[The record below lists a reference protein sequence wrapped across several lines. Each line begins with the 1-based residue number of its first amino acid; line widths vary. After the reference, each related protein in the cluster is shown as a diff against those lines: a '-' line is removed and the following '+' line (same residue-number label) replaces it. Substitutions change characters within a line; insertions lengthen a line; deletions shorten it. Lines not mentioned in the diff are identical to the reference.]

1 METLLSRWLEGL
13 DAYLT
18 LDEGSVSAAR
28 ERVRAVGRAQG
39 LAEPDVERMAI
50 VVSELARNQLVHAHG
65 GAVAVLPV
73 TRAGVP
79 GVEVIAADKGR
90 GIADPTAALSGQ
102 GSATGSMGAG
112 LASVVR
118 QADEVDFDVRW
129 GEGTCVRA
137 RKYAVAPPYRS
148 EVGLLGRAYPGEPL
162 SGDHALWIW
171 SEEALVVG
179 VVDGLGHGPEA
190 REAADRAM
198 ELMRERSSLA
208 PEHMLEHCELGLQG
222 TRGAAL
228 GIVRLERPSGALSQA
243 CVGNIATLVCRPGQV
258 SVMPCSPGVV
268 GISRQRARATR
279 GESSLRPGELLVMHT
294 DGLSTRTT
302 VEDAVLLRRHP
313 LVVAHELMRRFSKNH
328 DDALV
333 LVVRAG

>member
-13 DAYLT
+13 DAALT
-18 LDEGSVSAAR
+18 LDEGSVSQAR

-39 LAEPDVERMAI
+39 LPEPEIERLAL
-50 VVSELARNQLVHAHG
+50 VVSELARNQLDHAHG

-73 TRAGVP
+73 ARGGVP
-79 GVEVIAADKGR
+79 GVEVIAADKGP
-90 GIADPTAALSGQ
+90 GIADPTAALSGHGNAV
-102 GSATGSMGAG
+102 GSLGAG

-137 RKYAVAPPYRS
+137 RKYATPPPYRS
-148 EVGLLGRAYPGEPL
+148 EVGLLGRAYPGEPI

-171 SEEALVVG
+171 SEEALLVG

-198 ELMRERSSLA
+198 ERMRERPSLA
-208 PEHMLEHCELGLQG
+208 PEHMLEHCDIGLQG

-228 GIVRLERPSGALSQA
+228 GVVRLERRSGALSHA
-243 CVGNIATLVCRPGQV
+243 CVGNIAAMVCRPGQV
-258 SVMPCSPGVV
+258 DMMSCSPGVL

-279 GESSLRPGELLVMHT
+279 GEAWLRPGELLVMHT

-313 LVVAHELMRRFSKNH
+313 LVVAHDLMRRFSKNH

>member
-13 DAYLT
+13 DAALT
-18 LDEGSVSAAR
+18 LDEGSVSEAR

-39 LAEPDVERMAI
+39 LPEPEVERMAI
-50 VVSELARNQLVHAHG
+50 VASELARNQLAHAHG

-73 TRAGVP
+73 MRRGVP
-79 GVEVIAADKGR
+79 GVEVIAADKGP
-90 GIADPTAALSGQ
+90 GIADPTTALSGQ
-102 GSATGSMGAG
+102 VSTTGSLGAG
-112 LASVVR
+112 LSSVVR

-137 RKYAVAPPYRS
+137 RKYATPPPYRS
-148 EVGLLGRAYPGEPL
+148 EVGLLGRPYPGERL

-171 SEEALVVG
+171 SEEALVAG

-198 ELMRERSSLA
+198 ELMRERPHLA
-208 PEHMLEHCELGLQG
+208 PEQMMAHCDAGLRG

-228 GIVRLERPSGALSQA
+228 SVVRLERRSGALSQA
-243 CVGNIATLVCRPGQV
+243 CVGNVATLVCRPGQV
-258 SVMPCSPGVV
+258 DAMSCSPGAL
-268 GISRQRARATR
+268 GIPRQWTRAAR
-279 GESSLRPGELLVMHT
+279 GESWLRPGELLVMHT

-313 LVVAHELMRRFSKNH
+313 LVVAHHLMGRFSKNH

>member
-1 METLLSRWLEGL
+1 METLLSRWLEGI
-13 DAYLT
+13 DAALT

-28 ERVRAVGRAQG
+28 ERVRTVGRAQG
-39 LAEPDVERMAI
+39 LAEPEVERMAI
-50 VVSELARNQLVHAHG
+50 VVSELARNQLAYAHG

-73 TRAGVP
+73 TRRGVP
-79 GVEVIAADKGR
+79 GVEVIAADKGK

-102 GSATGSMGAG
+102 GNVTGSMGAG
-112 LASVVR
+112 LAGVVR

-137 RKYAVAPPYRS
+137 RKYATPPPYRS

-162 SGDHALWIW
+162 SGDHGLWIW

-179 VVDGLGHGPEA
+179 VVDGLGHGSEA

-198 ELMRERSSLA
+198 ELMRERPSLA
-208 PEHMLEHCELGLQG
+208 PEQMLEHCDVGLQG

-228 GIVRLERPSGALSQA
+228 GVVRLDRQNGALSQA

-258 SVMPCSPGVV
+258 DAMSCTPGVL

-279 GESSLRPGELLVMHT
+279 GVSRLRPGEMLVMHT

-313 LVVAHELMRRFSKNH
+313 LEVAHALMRSFSKNH

>member
-13 DAYLT
+13 DASLT
-18 LDEGSVSAAR
+18 LDEGSVSEAR

-39 LAEPDVERMAI
+39 LAETQVERLAI
-50 VVSELARNQLVHAHG
+50 VVSELARNQLAHAHG

-73 TRAGVP
+73 TRGGVH
-79 GVEVIAADKGR
+79 GVEVIAADRGA

-102 GSATGSMGAG
+102 GNAVGSLGAG

-137 RKYAVAPPYRS
+137 RKYAAPPPYRS
-148 EVGLLGRAYPGEPL
+148 EVALLGRIYPGEL
-162 SGDHALWIW
+162 ISGDHALWIW

-190 REAADRAM
+190 REAADRAI
-198 ELMRERSSLA
+198 ELMRERPLLA
-208 PEHMLEHCELGLQG
+208 PERILEHCDAGLKG
-222 TRGAAL
+222 TRGAAM
-228 GIVRLERPSGALSQA
+228 GIVRLERRSGALSHV
-243 CVGNIATLVCRPGQV
+243 CVGNIATRVCRPGQV
-258 SVMPCSPGVV
+258 DALGCSPGVL
-268 GISRQRARATR
+268 GIPRQQARTLR
-279 GESSLRPGELLVMHT
+279 SESWLRPGELLVMHT
-294 DGLSTRTT
+294 DGLSSRTT
-302 VEDAVLLRRHP
+302 IDDAVLLRHHP
-313 LVVAHELMRRFSKNH
+313 LVVAHELVRRFGKNH

-333 LVVRAG
+333 LVARAG

>member
-13 DAYLT
+13 DAALT
-18 LDEGSVSAAR
+18 LDDGSVSAVR
-28 ERVRAVGRAQG
+28 ERVRTVGRAQG

-50 VVSELARNQLVHAHG
+50 VVSELARNQLAHAKG

-73 TRAGVP
+73 TRGGVR
-79 GVEVIAADKGR
+79 GVEVVAADKGQ
-90 GIADPTAALSGQ
+90 GIADPTAALTGQ
-102 GSATGSMGAG
+102 VSLTGSMGAG
-112 LASVVR
+112 LSSVVR

-129 GEGTCVRA
+129 GEGTLVRA
-137 RKYAVAPPYRS
+137 RKYATPPPYRS

-162 SGDHALWIW
+162 SGDHALWLW
-171 SEEALVVG
+171 SNEALVVG

-190 REAADRAM
+190 REAADRAI
-198 ELMRERSSLA
+198 ELMRERPLLM
-208 PEHMLEHCELGLQG
+208 PERMLEHCDTGLLG

-228 GIVRLERPSGALSQA
+228 GVVRLERRDGALSHA

-258 SVMPCSPGVV
+258 DIMSCSPGVL
-268 GISRQRARATR
+268 GISRQRARASR

>member
-13 DAYLT
+13 DAVLT
-18 LDEGSVSAAR
+18 LDEGSVSQAR
-28 ERVRAVGRAQG
+28 ERVRAVGRTQG
-39 LAEPDVERMAI
+39 LPEQEIERLAI
-50 VVSELARNQLVHAHG
+50 VVSELARNQLVHSRG
-65 GAVAVLPV
+65 GAVAVLPIM
-73 TRAGVP
+73 RGGVP
-79 GVEVIAADKGR
+79 GVEVIAADKGP

-102 GSATGSMGAG
+102 GNVVGSMGAG
-112 LASVVR
+112 LAGVVR

-137 RKYAVAPPYRS
+137 RKYATPPSYRS
-148 EVGLLGRAYPGEPL
+148 EVGLLGRAYPGELL
-162 SGDHALWIW
+162 SGDHALWLW
-171 SEEALVVG
+171 GEEALVVG

-190 REAADRAM
+190 REAADLAIER
-198 ELMRERSSLA
+198 MRERPSLA
-208 PEHMLEHCELGLQG
+208 PEHMLEHCDFGLQG
-222 TRGAAL
+222 TRGAAM
-228 GIVRLERPSGALSQA
+228 GIVRLERRSGALSHV

-258 SVMPCSPGVV
+258 DALTCSPGVL
-268 GISRQRARATR
+268 GISRQRARASR
-279 GESSLRPGELLVMHT
+279 GESWLRPGELLVMHT

>member
-13 DAYLT
+13 DAALT

-39 LAEPDVERMAI
+39 LSEPDVERMAI
-50 VVSELARNQLVHAHG
+50 VVSELARNQLAHARG
-65 GAVAVLPV
+65 GAVAVLRV
-73 TRAGVP
+73 TRRGVP
-79 GVEVIAADKGR
+79 GVEVIAADKGQ
-90 GIADPTAALSGQ
+90 GIADPTVALSGQ
-102 GSATGSMGAG
+102 GNAMGSMGAG

-137 RKYAVAPPYRS
+137 RKYVTPPSYRS

-162 SGDHALWIW
+162 SGDHALWLW
-171 SEEALVVG
+171 SEESLVVG

-198 ELMRERSSLA
+198 ELMRERPLLS
-208 PEHMLEHCELGLQG
+208 PELMMDHCDAGLHG

-228 GIVRLERPSGALSQA
+228 GIVRLERRSGALSHV

-258 SVMPCSPGVV
+258 DALSCSPGVL
-268 GISRQRARATR
+268 GISRQRARVTR
-279 GESSLRPGELLVMHT
+279 SESSLRPGELLVMHT
-294 DGLSTRTT
+294 DGLASRTT

>member
-13 DAYLT
+13 DAVLT
-18 LDEGSVSAAR
+18 LDEGSVSEAR
-28 ERVRAVGRAQG
+28 ERVRVVGRAQG
-39 LAEPDVERMAI
+39 LPETEVERMAI
-50 VVSELARNQLVHAHG
+50 VVSELARNQLAHAHG

-73 TRAGVP
+73 ARGGVP
-79 GVEVIAADKGR
+79 GVEVIAADRGA

-102 GSATGSMGAG
+102 GNAVGSMGAG

-137 RKYAVAPPYRS
+137 RKYAVPPPYRS
-148 EVGLLGRAYPGEPL
+148 EVGLIGRAYPGERI

-179 VVDGLGHGPEA
+179 VADGLGHGPEA

-198 ELMRERSSLA
+198 ERMRERPLLA
-208 PEHMLEHCELGLQG
+208 PEHILDHCDVGLKG
-222 TRGAAL
+222 TRGAAM
-228 GIVRLERPSGALSQA
+228 GIVRLERRSGALSQV
-243 CVGNIATLVCRPGQV
+243 CMGNIATLVCRPGRV
-258 SVMPCSPGVV
+258 EIMGCSPGVL
-268 GISRQRARATR
+268 GIPRQQVRAIRS
-279 GESSLRPGELLVMHT
+279 ESWLRPGELLVMHT
-294 DGLSTRTT
+294 DGLSSRTT
-302 VEDAVLLRRHP
+302 MEDAVLLRHHP
-313 LVVAHELMRRFSKNH
+313 LVVAHELVRRFAKNH

-333 LVVRAG
+333 LVARAG

>member
-28 ERVRAVGRAQG
+28 ERVRTVGREQG
-39 LAEPDVERMAI
+39 LAEPEVERMAI
-50 VVSELARNQLVHAHG
+50 VVSELARNQLVYAHG
-65 GAVAVLPV
+65 GAVVVLPV
-73 TRAGVP
+73 SRGGVP
-79 GVEVIAADKGR
+79 GVEVIAADRGQ
-90 GIADPTAALSGQ
+90 GIADPTAALSGR

-112 LASVVR
+112 LAGVVR

-137 RKYAVAPPYRS
+137 RKFAVPPPYRS
-148 EVGLLGRAYPGEPL
+148 EVGLLGRAYPGERL

-171 SEEALVVG
+171 SEEALVAG

-198 ELMRERSSLA
+198 ELMREQLSLA
-208 PEHMLEHCELGLQG
+208 PELVLEHCDAGLRG
-222 TRGAAL
+222 TRGASL
-228 GIVRLERPSGALSQA
+228 GVVRLDRQSGVLSHA
-243 CVGNIATLVCRPGQV
+243 CVGNVATLVCRPGQV
-258 SVMPCSPGVV
+258 DAMGCTPGVL
-268 GISRQRARATR
+268 GISRQRSRASR
-279 GESSLRPGELLVMHT
+279 SESSLRPGELLVMHT

-313 LVVAHELMRRFSKNH
+313 LEVAHELMRRFSKNH
-328 DDALV
+328 DDAMV
-333 LVVRAG
+333 LVARAG

>member
-13 DAYLT
+13 DATLT
-18 LDEGSVSAAR
+18 LDEGSVSEAR

-39 LAEPDVERMAI
+39 LPETEVERMAI
-50 VVSELARNQLVHAHG
+50 VVSELARNQLAHAHG

-73 TRAGVP
+73 TRGGVR
-79 GVEVIAADKGR
+79 GVEVIAADRGA

-102 GSATGSMGAG
+102 GNAVGSMGAG

-137 RKYAVAPPYRS
+137 RKYVTPPPYRS
-148 EVGLLGRAYPGEPL
+148 EVGLLCRAYPGEL
-162 SGDHALWIW
+162 ISGDHALWIW

-190 REAADRAM
+190 REAADRAI
-198 ELMRERSSLA
+198 ELMRERPLLA
-208 PEHMLEHCELGLQG
+208 PEQILDRCDAGLKG
-222 TRGAAL
+222 TRGAAM
-228 GIVRLERPSGALSQA
+228 GIVRLERWSGALSHG
-243 CVGNIATLVCRPGQV
+243 CVGNIATRVCRPGQV
-258 SVMPCSPGVV
+258 DAMACSPGVL
-268 GISRQRARATR
+268 GMPRQHARTLR
-279 GESSLRPGELLVMHT
+279 SGSWLRPGELLVMHT
-294 DGLSTRTT
+294 DGLSSRTT
-302 VEDAVLLRRHP
+302 IDDAALLRHHP
-313 LVVAHELMRRFSKNH
+313 LVVAHELMRRFAKNH

-333 LVVRAG
+333 LVARAG

>member
-13 DAYLT
+13 DAALT
-18 LDEGSVSAAR
+18 LDEGSISVAR

-39 LAEPDVERMAI
+39 LAEPEVERMAI
-50 VVSELARNQLVHAHG
+50 VVSELARNQLIHAHG

-73 TRAGVP
+73 VRAGVP
-79 GVEVIAADKGR
+79 GIEVIAADKGK
-90 GIADPTAALSGQ
+90 GIADPIEALKGQ
-102 GSATGSMGAG
+102 GNASGSLRAG
-112 LASVVR
+112 LESVVR

-137 RKYAVAPPYRS
+137 RKFATPPPYRS

-171 SEEALVVG
+171 TEEALLLG
-179 VVDGLGHGPEA
+179 VVDGLGHGADA

-198 ELMRERSSLA
+198 ELMRERPSLA
-208 PEHMLEHCELGLQG
+208 PEHMLEHCDHGLQG
-222 TRGAAL
+222 TRGAAM
-228 GIVRLERPSGALSQA
+228 GVVRLERRSGTLSHA
-243 CVGNIATLVCRPGQV
+243 CVGNITTLVCKPGKV
-258 SVMPCSPGVV
+258 DILSCSPGVL

-279 GESSLRPGELLVMHT
+279 SETQLRPGELLVMHT

-302 VEDAVLLRRHP
+302 VEDAVLLRHHP
-313 LVVAHELMRRFSKNH
+313 LVVAHTLMRRFSKNH

-333 LVVRAG
+333 VVVRAG